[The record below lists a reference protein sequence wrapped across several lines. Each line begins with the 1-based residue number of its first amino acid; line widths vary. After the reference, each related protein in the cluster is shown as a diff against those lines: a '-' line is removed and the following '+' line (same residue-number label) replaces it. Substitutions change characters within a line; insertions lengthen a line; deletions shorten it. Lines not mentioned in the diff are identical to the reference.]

1 MTANAATVPLTV
13 ALDAMG
19 GDDAPAMV
27 IDGAEIARQ
36 RHPSVKFLIFGD
48 EAQIGP
54 LLAKWPKLAE
64 ASTVRHTTEVVTNDA
79 KPTQAL
85 RSGRESSMRLSINA
99 VDEGEAHCVV
109 SAGNTGALMAM
120 AKIVLKTMPGIDRP
134 AIATFFPTLRGESVM
149 LDMGANIDCRPEHLV
164 QFAVMGAVFARS
176 VLGLTEPTIGV
187 VNVGAEALKGN
198 DVVKEAA
205 AQLREMEGLPGRFDG
220 FVEGNDIPAGTVDV
234 VVTDGF
240 TGNIA
245 LKTAEG
251 TVKLFAEYLR
261 RSFRS
266 SIMARIGYLMARGA
280 LNKLRDRLDPR
291 KYNGAMFLGLAGI
304 CVKSHGGTDAQG
316 FASAIDVGIDLVQN
330 GFNEK
335 VKEGLQHFETNA
347 QGGTSSKVGEVT
359 G

>member
-1 MTANAATVPLTV
+1 MTANAAQMPLTV

-19 GDDAPAMV
+19 GDDAPDMV

-36 RHPSVKFLIFGD
+36 RHPTVKFLIFGD

-54 LLAKWPKLAE
+54 LLAKWPKLAA
-64 ASTVRHTTEVVTNDA
+64 ASTVRHTAEVVSNDA
-79 KPTQAL
+79 KPTHAL

-99 VDEGEAHCVV
+99 VDDGEADCVV

-198 DVVKEAA
+198 DVVKDAA
-205 AQLREMEGLPGRFDG
+205 AQLRELEGLPGRFQG

-261 RSFRS
+261 RTFRS
-266 SIMARIGYLMARGA
+266 TLMARLGYLLASGA
-280 LNKLRDRLDPR
+280 LRKLRDRLDPR

-316 FASAIDVGIDLVQN
+316 FASAIDVGIDLVRN

-335 VKEGLQHFETNA
+335 VKEGLQNFESNA